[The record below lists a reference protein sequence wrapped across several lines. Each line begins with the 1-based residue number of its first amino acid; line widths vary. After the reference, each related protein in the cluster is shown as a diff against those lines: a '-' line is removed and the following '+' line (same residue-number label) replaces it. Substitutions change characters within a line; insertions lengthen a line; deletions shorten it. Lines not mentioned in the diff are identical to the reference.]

1 MAYTR
6 GNLAMKERA
15 NAEQLKPN
23 RYKETTKVV
32 TRRTGLPPREKFLY
46 LMTVIVC
53 IAIASVLVGR
63 YANIYDLNKQ
73 MHTANQSIEKSNKEM
88 AVIEVQKEKLESDIV
103 AKARELGYIEPSS
116 EQEAIRVQR
125 TSVTTGTP

>member
-15 NAEQLKPN
+15 TAEQLKPQ

-32 TRRTGLPPREKFLY
+32 TRRTGLPARERVLY

-53 IAIASVLVGR
+53 VAIVSVLVGR

-73 MHTANQSIEKSNKEM
+73 MHTVNQSIEVSNKEM
-88 AVIEVQKEKLESDIV
+88 AVIEVQKEKLESEIV
-103 AKARELGYIEPSS
+103 AKARELGYIEPSTD
-116 EQEAIRVQR
+116 QEAIRVQR
-125 TSVTTGTP
+125 TSVTSATP